1 MVTLYLFAGQTWDN
15 ASMDQLVAGMF
26 IVGGLITHLETA
38 FQTYGYPII
47 FGLILLECAGLPLPG
62 ETFLLA
68 GGVAAHQ
75 GDLSLFWV
83 IVVAASA
90 AIIGDNLGYLVGRK
104 GGRLFLERYG
114 RILHVRE
121 NHIAILD
128 GYFRDHGAKTVFA
141 ARWVAFLRVW
151 GALFAGAS
159 RMHWKRFVI
168 FNALGGITWVVTMAT
183 LAYMFASSVKTIA
196 RVFGVAG
203 WVLAGLVLIAV
214 VVVVRRAE
222 HWRLRKAA
230 AVAAAAAGGDAATGA
245 DAAAA
250 AAAPPPAADALPPAA
265 DAPPD
270 PAGVRRP

>member
-1 MVTLYLFAGQTWDN
+1 MQSLSHDFVYPSTGRTWDN
-15 ASMDQLVAGMF
+15 AAMHHLVAST
-26 IVGGLITHLETA
+26 IVVGGLVTHLEAA
-38 FQTYGYPII
+38 FHTYGYPII

-114 RILHVRE
+114 RIIHVRE
-121 NHIAILD
+121 DHIAILD

-159 RMHWKRFVI
+159 RMHWKRFVV

-203 WVLAGLVLIAV
+203 WVLAGLALVAAMV
-214 VVVVRRAE
+214 FVRQAGRR
-222 HWRLRKAA
+222 RLRKLAA
-230 AVAAAAAGGDAATGA
+230 RAVDADAGPDSGAGATPDSTDAAATG
-245 DAAAA
+245 
-250 AAAPPPAADALPPAA
+250 
-265 DAPPD
+265 PD
-270 PAGVRRP
+270 STD